1 MTVTTAVAGAEHA
14 LRASYRDGAL
24 VGAPTPVAGC
34 RGTTLT
40 VEDLFFSTP
49 SRRRALGS
57 AAEEHARC
65 ADVVGRYAAHR
76 AAVAFALRRAGAAR
90 PDVLTTGI
98 GSCPSSRAGAS
109 AAASADGDA
118 SSSAARAAAAAALL
132 PRRASRLEAIRAVY
146 GAPLAKALLPFAF
159 RVGGGG
165 GGGEEE
171 KGAEEK
177 AAAEGEGGA
186 TPGDDGD
193 RGEPAPS
200 FEATGYVSAPDWPG
214 RRSAFVLFVNGRSV
228 EAGALR
234 RAAESAHAAA
244 SPRGARAFCFV
255 DLRLPP
261 AAVDANVHPT
271 KREVA
276 FLHRDAVAGALA
288 DAVDASLRRAD
299 RQGRSFVQQL
309 LPGAGAPPPPT
320 GASSAA
326 AATAAAA
333 AATEAGAGAAATTRR
348 DRAGGDRNL
357 VRVDARA
364 RTLDAFV
371 AFRQNGNGGG
381 SGGEGGGGAGGG
393 DAPTAAAAGGDPD
406 GDGGAPQQRRP
417 AAAAAKQQPA
427 PPPVPLAAPARRR
440 GAREQGAAGGAS
452 LFSEDP
458 LLSAGLPTSSS
469 AAAAAAAA
477 AAPGTFRPR
486 PNPPQSSRLRSVDRL
501 LQRVDAQTHPGIEE
515 ALRAAAFVGMADRA
529 RALVQAGAALLL
541 LDLRPLLRDLA
552 RQQAL
557 RRVGAHAV
565 ARISVAAAA
574 ASSEEGEL
582 PSVAELVEL
591 ALLAEEAGEEEAGE
605 DGGGGRGRAG
615 GERGGGEDPPASS
628 AGRIAEAA
636 SLASRLLVLKRG
648 PLKDHFAVEVTPQGR
663 LAALPEVVDGVA
675 WRPSQLPRLALALAR
690 DVDFSGGEQR
700 FFETAAEALASC
712 VSLPGWSE
720 EDDDE
725 EGEEEEDEDE
735 GVDGEGNEGKKEKK
749 GAPSAAA
756 AGATSFLDRPATRS
770 LERCVA
776 HVLLPAM
783 RVHLRP
789 PRARASDGSVVE
801 LTRLQSLYKIFE
813 RC

>member
-1 MTVTTAVAGAEHA
+1 MG
-14 LRASYRDGAL
+14 
-24 VGAPTPVAGC
+24 
-34 RGTTLT
+34 RGRK
-40 VEDLFFSTP
+40 V
-49 SRRRALGS
+49 
-57 AAEEHARC
+57 
-65 ADVVGRYAAHR
+65 
-76 AAVAFALRRAGAAR
+76 
-90 PDVLTTGI
+90 
-98 GSCPSSRAGAS
+98 
-109 AAASADGDA
+109 
-118 SSSAARAAAAAALL
+118 
-132 PRRASRLEAIRAVY
+132 
-146 GAPLAKALLPFAF
+146 
-159 RVGGGG
+159 
-165 GGGEEE
+165 
-171 KGAEEK
+171 
-177 AAAEGEGGA
+177 
-186 TPGDDGD
+186 PG
-193 RGEPAPS
+193 
-200 FEATGYVSAPDWPG
+200 
-214 RRSAFVLFVNGRSV
+214 
-228 EAGALR
+228 
-234 RAAESAHAAA
+234 
-244 SPRGARAFCFV
+244 
-255 DLRLPP
+255 
-261 AAVDANVHPT
+261 
-271 KREVA
+271 
-276 FLHRDAVAGALA
+276 
-288 DAVDASLRRAD
+288 
-299 RQGRSFVQQL
+299 
-309 LPGAGAPPPPT
+309 
-320 GASSAA
+320 
-326 AATAAAA
+326 
-333 AATEAGAGAAATTRR
+333 
-348 DRAGGDRNL
+348 
-357 VRVDARA
+357 
-364 RTLDAFV
+364 
-371 AFRQNGNGGG
+371 
-381 SGGEGGGGAGGG
+381 
-393 DAPTAAAAGGDPD
+393 
-406 GDGGAPQQRRP
+406 
-417 AAAAAKQQPA
+417 
-427 PPPVPLAAPARRR
+427 
-440 GAREQGAAGGAS
+440 
-452 LFSEDP
+452 
-458 LLSAGLPTSSS
+458 
-469 AAAAAAAA
+469 AAAAAAA
-477 AAPGTFRPR
+477 AAPGTVRPR
-486 PNPPQSSRLRSVDRL
+486 PNPPQPSRLRSVDRL

-591 ALLAEEAGEEEAGE
+591 ALLAEEAGEDGA
-605 DGGGGRGRAG
+605 GGGGRGCGSAG
-615 GERGGGEDPPASS
+615 GERGSGEDSAASS